1 MARVMSANGSA
12 RHEAD
17 MSGGIVGD
25 AIGAAIGV
33 EGLREAGA
41 LGAPMPADGHA
52 CLNCGAALTGPFC
65 QQCGQAAHVHRTLMA
80 FVHDLLHGVFHFE
93 GRVWRTIPMLMAR
106 PGVLT
111 REYVSGRRVRYVSPI
126 ALFLFSIFLLFA
138 VVTHVPEVV
147 AENANVTV
155 GGKSVKGLAANV
167 AEVARLKAERARLAA
182 AHQSTEAIDDEIEN
196 RQDVVDQL
204 KGLNSDVAT
213 QVNKAFGAADKSRHY
228 SDIKVIDTAIAKAR
242 ANPDLALYKLQSH
255 AYKYSWALIPLS
267 VPLVW
272 LLFPFSR
279 RFGLY
284 DHTVFVTYSLCAMS
298 LMVVVIS
305 LMQMLHLPG
314 GPVVATFYP
323 LWHMYRQVKDAYG
336 LSRFGAVWRT
346 GVLAIFAMLALT
358 AFTLVLAMVELAG

>member
-1 MARVMSANGSA
+1 MT
-12 RHEAD
+12 
-17 MSGGIVGD
+17 GGIVGD
-25 AIGAAIGV
+25 AIGAAIEV
-33 EGLREAGA
+33 EGVREASSMG
-41 LGAPMPADGHA
+41 GPASGHGGT
-52 CLNCGAALTGPFC
+52 CLNCDAELTGPYC

-111 REYVSGRRVRYVSPI
+111 RDYVSGRRVRYVSPI

-138 VVTHVPEVV
+138 VVTRVPQLM
-147 AENANVTV
+147 ADNANVSI
-155 GGKSVKGLAANV
+155 GGKSIKGLAANE
-167 AEVARLKAERARLAA
+167 AEITRLKGERAKLVA
-182 AHQSTEAIDDEIEN
+182 AHQSTETIDDEIER

-204 KGLNSDVAT
+204 KGLNSDVAG
-213 QVNKAFGAADKSRHY
+213 QVNKAFGAADRNHHY
-228 SDIKVIDTAIAKAR
+228 SDIPALNDAIGKAR
-242 ANPDLALYKLQSH
+242 ANPELALYKLQTH

-298 LMVVVIS
+298 LLVVAIS
-305 LMQMLHLPG
+305 LMQLLHLPG
-314 GPVVATFYP
+314 GPILATFYP

-336 LSRFGAVWRT
+336 LSRFGALWRT
-346 GVLAIFAMLALT
+346 AMLSVMAILALT
-358 AFTLVLAMVELAG
+358 AWALALAMLELAG